1 MNPAL
6 EIKLIK
12 NFVVKEK
19 QERYIQ
25 FVGSKKA
32 RPKFIRDLG
41 HFRHFDWKL
50 FEEVNGNHCDI
61 LDRLEF
67 FTGDRTSCYVI
78 SENYQIDQKVLPIK
92 EVLMQIGTNSAII
105 LVFGN
110 AEMIYFEG
118 EPPFNRYISKI
129 LK

>member
-32 RPKFIRDLG
+32 RPKVIRDLG
-41 HFRHFDWKL
+41 HFRHF
-50 FEEVNGNHCDI
+50 E
-61 LDRLEF
+61 LEI
-67 FTGDRTSCYVI
+67 V
-78 SENYQIDQKVLPIK
+78 
-92 EVLMQIGTNSAII
+92 
-105 LVFGN
+105 
-110 AEMIYFEG
+110 
-118 EPPFNRYISKI
+118 
-129 LK
+129 

>member
-1 MNPAL
+1 ML
-6 EIKLIK
+6 DQK
-12 NFVVKEK
+12 K
-19 QERYIQ
+19 QGPSLSGTWGI
-25 FVGSKKA
+25 
-32 RPKFIRDLG
+32 LG
-41 HFRHFDWKL
+41 TLNWKL

-92 EVLMQIGTNSAII
+92 EALMQIGTNSAII